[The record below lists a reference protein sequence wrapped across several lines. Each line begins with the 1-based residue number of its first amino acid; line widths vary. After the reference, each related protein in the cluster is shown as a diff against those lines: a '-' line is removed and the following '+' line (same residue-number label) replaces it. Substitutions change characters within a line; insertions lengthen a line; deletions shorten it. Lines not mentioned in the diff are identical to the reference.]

1 MKTQTLERIALK
13 LEPWLVGSLVMYFLD
28 VNAHPLIVKVMKP
41 GSYAI
46 LAALISWR
54 WKRFA
59 YLATRDIPLLLLIGM
74 SAASILWS
82 AAPAFTEDEFK
93 AAIRG
98 SMLGIYLATRYSMKE
113 QMRLWTWVL
122 GIGVVLSLVLP
133 LILPYYGRLSGSWF
147 GIYVFKNL
155 GACIF
160 TITAIL
166 FLLVALNSRKHR
178 WISWII
184 FGIALV
190 LLVLSQGK
198 TAYSIFAISLCLMPF
213 SKVIKQQYKLQVFLL
228 LTLLVV
234 FGSALVLFVSNLEF
248 ILVDT
253 LGKDMQLNGRLPLW
267 QLILDKVYERPWL
280 GYGSAGFWTSEHALY
295 VINNSWAGSYGSNV
309 GIGGEGV
316 RFNAHNGYLD
326 LLLEYG
332 LVGLSLY
339 ICSVL
344 TTVFRLVTIVSA
356 TATVESFWM
365 LQTLLALLLF
375 NINDRLGIVGQ
386 SSLWSLYVAIALSTA
401 LQCERMRKKR
411 YLVSEHE
418 ATELNKSLI

>member
-1 MKTQTLERIALK
+1 
-13 LEPWLVGSLVMYFLD
+13 
-28 VNAHPLIVKVMKP
+28 
-41 GSYAI
+41 
-46 LAALISWR
+46 
-54 WKRFA
+54 
-59 YLATRDIPLLLLIGM
+59 
-74 SAASILWS
+74 
-82 AAPAFTEDEFK
+82 
-93 AAIRG
+93 
-98 SMLGIYLATRYSMKE
+98 MKE
-113 QMRLWTWVL
+113 QMQLWTWVL
-122 GIGVVLSLVLP
+122 GIGVILSLVLP
-133 LILPYYGRLSGSWF
+133 LILPNYGRFSDSWF
-147 GIYVFKNL
+147 GIYGFKNL

-160 TITAIL
+160 TLTAIL

-178 WISWII
+178 WIAGSV

-198 TAYSIFAISLCLMPF
+198 TAYSIFALSLFLLPF

-234 FGSALVLFVSNLEF
+234 SGIALILFVSNLEF
-248 ILVDT
+248 IIVDT

-295 VINNSWAGSYGSNV
+295 VINNSWAGSHGLDV
-309 GIGGEGV
+309 GIGEEGV

-332 LVGLSLY
+332 FIGLSLY

-344 TTVFRLVTIVSA
+344 TTFFRLVTLVSA

-365 LQTLLALLLF
+365 LQSLIALLLF
-375 NINDRLGIVGQ
+375 NINDRVGMLGQ

-401 LQCERMRKKR
+401 LQYDRMRKKR